1 MSDRKMGFDRA
12 TLGDRVV
19 EETDDIL
26 VMPAV
31 IAREL
36 VQEYPEGRAYKPAE
50 ELEKAAWTAEG
61 RWVAVM
67 QHPETGL
74 ITRRNDVKGRIE
86 GAEFVKDIVDPK
98 TKRPMVRGIR
108 ANVKWFKKDIPN
120 QILDDVKSGALRD
133 VSIGFTYEEDR
144 TPGEWEGQAY
154 DFAQRNIFIDHVV
167 APCPAGR
174 CPSPYCGIGVDS
186 ILEGG
191 KKDMEKTTEGD
202 CPICGEI
209 ERLGLVEASK
219 RLAEAFGSD
228 VLDALSDAGTGA
240 QEKAKQEQEARSK
253 KYSIA
258 VKEGGNVTKP
268 AEYAS
273 IPDDEFADPVNYR
286 YPIDAK
292 HVQAAW
298 SYINQPDNQKA
309 GEYSSEEWAK
319 MKDKVKAAMK
329 KHGHQVQDE
338 AEQAT
343 SNPPTPTAT
352 PPEEETPDVRDLI
365 ARTEELLGIWRK
377 LGEKSASFT

>member
-1 MSDRKMGFDRA
+1 MSVRKLGFDRA
-12 TLGDRVV
+12 TLGDKVI
-19 EETDDIL
+19 EETDDVL

-36 VQEYPEGRAYKPAE
+36 VQGYPEGRAYKPAE

-61 RWVAVM
+61 RWVATM

-74 ITRRNDVKGRIE
+74 ITRRSEVKGRIE
-86 GAEFVKDIVDPK
+86 GTEFAKDILDPK

-108 ANVKWFKKDIPN
+108 ANIKWFKKDVPK
-120 QILDDVKSGALRD
+120 QLLDDVKSGALRD

-167 APCPAGR
+167 APCPTGR

-186 ILEGG
+186 IIKNHG
-191 KKDMEKTTEGD
+191 KEAENTSKED
-202 CPICGEI
+202 CPICREI
-209 ERLGLVEASK
+209 ERLGLSEASK

-228 VLDALSDAGTGA
+228 VLNVLSDEETSKR
-240 QEKAKQEQEARSK
+240 EKAKQEQEARSK
-253 KYSIA
+253 RYEIA
-258 VKEGGNVTKP
+258 IKEGGNVTKP
-268 AEYAS
+268 SEYAK

-309 GEYSSEEWAK
+309 GGYSSEEWVM
-319 MKDKVKAAMK
+319 MKEKVKVAMK

-343 SNPPTPTAT
+343 APSPSKPHL
-352 PPEEETPDVRDLI
+352 EEQAPSVRELI
-365 ARTEELLGIWRK
+365 SRTEELMGIWRK